1 MTKLFYSYRDGQVYM
16 LHKYCPLEL
25 LMDEQISGGD
35 GLLIYANEVAFEI
48 VEYMN
53 GKETGYT
60 TKVHP
65 IMRFIW
71 FRINGRM
78 LTKVEEK

>member
-25 LMDEQISGGD
+25 FMDEQISGGD
-35 GLLIYANEVAFEI
+35 GLLIYASEEAFEI

-60 TKVHP
+60 TKVRP
-65 IMRFIW
+65 RTAEPL
-71 FRINGRM
+71 NGVM
-78 LTKVEEK
+78 LTKVGEK

>member
-1 MTKLFYSYRDGQVYM
+1 MTKLFYSYSDGQVYM

-35 GLLIYANEVAFEI
+35 GLLIYASEETFEI

-60 TKVHP
+60 TKVRP
-65 IMRFIW
+65 RTAEPL
-71 FRINGRM
+71 NGVM
-78 LTKVEEK
+78 LTKVGEK

>member
-1 MTKLFYSYRDGQVYM
+1 MAKLFYSYRDGQVYM

-35 GLLIYANEVAFEI
+35 GLLIYTSEEAFEI

-60 TKVHP
+60 IKVRP
-65 IMRFIW
+65 RTAEPLNVII
-71 FRINGRM
+71 
-78 LTKVEEK
+78 LTKVEEE

>member
-25 LMDEQISGGD
+25 LMDEQISGGG
-35 GLLIYANEVAFEI
+35 GLLIYASEEAFEI

-60 TKVHP
+60 TVRTRTAEP
-65 IMRFIW
+65 L
-71 FRINGRM
+71 NGVI
-78 LTKVEEK
+78 LTKVGEK